1 MRVLF
6 FTKMDFALEGM
17 SGIRQKIRAQAE
29 AFREAGHETDLLYR
43 EGMFF
48 RAERHHGETVSMA
61 LPKGPG
67 KLAVYYRHMP
77 ERLGLAGYDAVFFRH
92 HLATP
97 PLLGFL
103 KRYKQARPQGLT
115 FMEFPTF
122 PYVHEYVRPADRLK
136 VWIDQ
141 WCARSFHRYVDYAV
155 TVTPETSIY
164 GMPVLVMGNGI
175 PVAEIPFRPEPAPF
189 KGELR
194 LLGLANLQDWHGFD
208 RLVEGIVRYRA
219 RAAADAPRIVLNVA
233 GTGDELPRLQ
243 ALVERYGLQD
253 AVHFHGY
260 RTGSALEELVASAH
274 LGISTLA
281 LHRKQMEWASDLKSR
296 AYCARG
302 LPFVQA
308 FRDEA
313 FPEEKFP
320 FVLRLPADESPVD
333 IERLLAF
340 YRSIRTEH
348 PRFPLE
354 MRQYAEQ
361 HLTWHAVMAPIWAAM
376 NHWMA

>member
-17 SGIRQKIRAQAE
+17 SGIRQKIRAQVG
-29 AFREAGHETDLLYR
+29 AFREMGHETDLLFR
-43 EGMFF
+43 EGNAFK
-48 RAERHHGETVSMA
+48 AETHHGETLSMP

-103 KRYKQARPQGLT
+103 KRYKRTNPRGLA

-141 WCARSFHRYVDYAV
+141 WCARAFRRYVDYAV

-175 PVAEIPFRPEPAPF
+175 PVADIPFRPEPAPF
-189 KGELR
+189 GDELR

-208 RLVEGIVRYRA
+208 RLVEGMARYRA
-219 RAAADAPRIVLNVA
+219 NAAAGAPRIVLDVA
-233 GTGDELPRLQ
+233 GQGDELPRLQ
-243 ALVERYGLQD
+243 ALVERHGLLD
-253 AVHFHGY
+253 TVRFHGY
-260 RTGSALEELVASAH
+260 RTGAALEGLVQNAH

-320 FVLRLPADESPVD
+320 FVLRLPADDSPVD
-333 IERLLAF
+333 IERLLRF
-340 YRSIRTEH
+340 YRDLRAEH
-348 PRFPLE
+348 PQFPLD
-354 MRQYAEQ
+354 MRRYAEQ
-361 HLTWHAVMAPIWAAM
+361 HLTWRAVMAPIWAAM
-376 NHWMA
+376 NHWRA